1 MKLHVIYKGQTV
13 DISYDLLYI
22 NADEVNIRFS
32 NSNAQSCK
40 FLTQYLEANRLDYVL
55 KDREDYKEIVVLPDI
70 FALTLSTKGAYR
82 SPVVKDNLY
91 DAIIER
97 SNDIE
102 LARNA
107 IREFNRNVKEIDA
120 RLADMQDDLSKSEYA
135 RSIDNITKE
144 ILEFK
149 RCKQLEDLA
158 LAEEHLNVPRG
169 TIPTVETLEV
179 AYEVSTL
186 FKLEDFAKLLYIY
199 GYLEDQSKLSKKYQ
213 KVYDTLGKLEKY
225 MYPEYVKDVE
235 ALGQNLLAELQEKA
249 AKWAENEPNISEWI
263 REICRQFGFE
273 IKSEEGDLE
282 MGFVTASTSFVIP
295 SSKTS
300 SYAPLRRSNIAN

>member
-1 MKLHVIYKGQTV
+1 MIMKLHVIYKGQTV
-13 DISYDLLYI
+13 DISYDLFYI
-22 NADEVNIRFS
+22 DTDEVNIRFS

-40 FLTQYLEANRLDYVL
+40 FLIQYLEANRLYYIL
-55 KDREDYKEIVVLPDI
+55 KDGEAYKEVVAFPDI
-70 FALTLSTKGAYR
+70 FALTLSTKGTYR

-91 DAIIER
+91 DAIVER

-102 LARNA
+102 LAHNA
-107 IREFNRNVKEIDA
+107 IREFKRNVKEIDA
-120 RLADMQDDLSKSEYA
+120 RLADMRNDLSKSEYA

-149 RCKQLEDLA
+149 RCKQLEALA
-158 LAEEHLNVPRG
+158 LAEEHLNVSRE
-169 TIPTVETLEV
+169 TIPIVETLKV

-213 KVYDTLGKLEKY
+213 KVYDVLDRLEKY
-225 MYPEYVKDVE
+225 MYPEYVKEVE
-235 ALGQNLLAELQEKA
+235 ALGRDLLAELQEKA

-263 REICRQFGFE
+263 RGKCRQFGFE
-273 IKSEEGDLE
+273 VESESE
-282 MGFVTASTSFVIP
+282 A
-295 SSKTS
+295 
-300 SYAPLRRSNIAN
+300 

>member
-22 NADEVNIRFS
+22 NTDGVNIKFS

-55 KDREDYKEIVVLPDI
+55 KDREDYKEVVFPDI
-70 FALTLSTKGAYR
+70 FALTLSTKGTYR
-82 SPVVKDNLY
+82 FPIVKDNLY
-91 DAIIER
+91 DAIIKH

-102 LARNA
+102 LAYNV
-107 IREFNRNVKEIDA
+107 IREFKRNVKIMDA
-120 RLADMQDDLSKSEYA
+120 KLADMQDDLSKSEYA

-149 RCKQLEDLA
+149 RCKQLEALA
-158 LAEEHLNVPRG
+158 LAEEHLNVSRG

-199 GYLEDQSKLSKKYQ
+199 RYLKDQSKLSKKYQ
-213 KVYDTLGKLEKY
+213 KVYDTLDKLEKY
-225 MYPEYVKDVE
+225 MYPEYVKEVE
-235 ALGQNLLAELQEKA
+235 ALGQNLFAELQEKA
-249 AKWAENEPNISEWI
+249 AKWAENELNISEWI
-263 REICRQFGFE
+263 QEKCRQFGFKVE
-273 IKSEEGDLE
+273 SEESE
-282 MGFVTASTSFVIP
+282 
-295 SSKTS
+295 
-300 SYAPLRRSNIAN
+300 

>member
-55 KDREDYKEIVVLPDI
+55 KDREDYKEVVALTDI
-70 FALTLSTKGAYR
+70 FALTLSTKDTYC

-91 DAIIER
+91 DVIIER

-120 RLADMQDDLSKSEYA
+120 RLADMRNDLSKSEYA

-149 RCKQLEDLA
+149 RCKQLEALA
-158 LAEEHLNVPRG
+158 LTEEYLNVSRE

-179 AYEVSTL
+179 AYKVSTL

-199 GYLEDQSKLSKKYQ
+199 GYLKDQSKLSKKYQ
-213 KVYDTLGKLEKY
+213 KVYDTLDKLEKF
-225 MYPEYVKDVE
+225 MYPEYVKEVE

-263 REICRQFGFE
+263 REKCRQFGFE
-273 IKSEEGDLE
+273 VESVDEE
-282 MGFVTASTSFVIP
+282 
-295 SSKTS
+295 
-300 SYAPLRRSNIAN
+300 

>member
-22 NADEVNIRFS
+22 NTDEVNIRFS
-32 NSNAQSCK
+32 NSNVQSCK

-55 KDREDYKEIVVLPDI
+55 KDREDHKEIVALPDI
-70 FALTLSTKGAYR
+70 FALTLSTKGTYR
-82 SPVVKDNLY
+82 SPVVRDNLY
-91 DAIIER
+91 DAIVER

-102 LARNA
+102 LAHNA
-107 IREFNRNVKEIDA
+107 IREFNLNVREIDA
-120 RLADMQDDLSKSEYA
+120 RLADMRNDLSKSEYT

-149 RCKQLEDLA
+149 RCKQLEALT
-158 LAEEHLNVPRG
+158 LAEEHLNVSRE
-169 TIPTVETLEV
+169 TIPVVETLEV

-213 KVYDTLGKLEKY
+213 KVYEVLDKLEKY
-225 MYPEYVKDVE
+225 MYPEYVKEVE

-263 REICRQFGFE
+263 REKCRQFGFE
-273 IKSEEGDLE
+273 VESEDED
-282 MGFVTASTSFVIP
+282 
-295 SSKTS
+295 
-300 SYAPLRRSNIAN
+300 

>member
-1 MKLHVIYKGQTV
+1 MIMKLHVIYKGQTV

-55 KDREDYKEIVVLPDI
+55 KDREYYKEVVAFPDI
-70 FALTLSTKGAYR
+70 FALTLSTKGTYR

-102 LARNA
+102 LARNV
-107 IREFNRNVKEIDA
+107 IREFNCNVKKIDA

-135 RSIDNITKE
+135 RGIDNITKE

-149 RCKQLEDLA
+149 RCKQLEALA
-158 LAEEHLNVPRG
+158 LVEEHLNVSRE
-169 TIPTVETLEV
+169 TMPTVETLEV

-186 FKLEDFAKLLYIY
+186 FKLKDFAKLLYIY
-199 GYLEDQSKLSKKYQ
+199 GYLKDQSKLFKKYQ
-213 KVYDTLGKLEKY
+213 KVYDVLDKLEKY
-225 MYPEYVKDVE
+225 MYPEYVKEVE

-263 REICRQFGFE
+263 REKCRQFGFE
-273 IKSEEGDLE
+273 VESEDEE
-282 MGFVTASTSFVIP
+282 
-295 SSKTS
+295 
-300 SYAPLRRSNIAN
+300 

>member
-22 NADEVNIRFS
+22 NTDEVNIRFS

-55 KDREDYKEIVVLPDI
+55 KDREDYKEVVALPDI
-70 FALTLSTKGAYR
+70 FAFTLSTKGTYR

-91 DAIIER
+91 DAIIEHG
-97 SNDIE
+97 NDIE
-102 LARNA
+102 LAHNA

-120 RLADMQDDLSKSEYA
+120 RLADMRNDSSNSEYT

-149 RCKQLEDLA
+149 RCKQLEALA
-158 LAEEHLNVPRG
+158 LAEEHLNVSRE

-186 FKLEDFAKLLYIY
+186 FTLEDFAKLLYIY

-213 KVYDTLGKLEKY
+213 KVYEVLDKLEKY
-225 MYPEYVKDVE
+225 MYPEYVKEIE
-235 ALGQNLLAELQEKA
+235 ALGQNLLAELQEEA

-263 REICRQFGFE
+263 REKCRQFGFE
-273 IKSEEGDLE
+273 VESEDEE
-282 MGFVTASTSFVIP
+282 
-295 SSKTS
+295 
-300 SYAPLRRSNIAN
+300 

>member
-1 MKLHVIYKGQTV
+1 M
-13 DISYDLLYI
+13 
-22 NADEVNIRFS
+22 NIRFS

-55 KDREDYKEIVVLPDI
+55 KDREDYKEVVALPDI
-70 FALTLSTKGAYR
+70 FALTLSTKGTYR

-91 DAIIER
+91 DAIIKR

-102 LARNA
+102 LAHNA
-107 IREFNRNVKEIDA
+107 IREFKRNVKIIDA
-120 RLADMQDDLSKSEYA
+120 KLVDMQDDLSKSEYA

-149 RCKQLEDLA
+149 RCKQLEALA
-158 LAEEHLNVPRG
+158 LAEEHLDVSRE
-169 TIPTVETLEV
+169 TMPTVETLEV
-179 AYEVSTL
+179 AYDVSTL

-213 KVYDTLGKLEKY
+213 KVYDVLDKLKKY
-225 MYPEYVKDVE
+225 MYPEYVKEVE

-263 REICRQFGFE
+263 REKCRQFGFE
-273 IKSEEGDLE
+273 VESENEE
-282 MGFVTASTSFVIP
+282 
-295 SSKTS
+295 
-300 SYAPLRRSNIAN
+300 

>member
-40 FLTQYLEANRLDYVL
+40 FLTQYLKANRLDYVL
-55 KDREDYKEIVVLPDI
+55 KDREDYKEVVAFPDI
-70 FALTLSTKGAYR
+70 FALTLSTKGTYR

-102 LARNA
+102 LARNV
-107 IREFNRNVKEIDA
+107 IREFNCNVKEIDA

-149 RCKQLEDLA
+149 RCKQLEALA
-158 LAEEHLNVPRG
+158 LAEEHLNVSRE
-169 TIPTVETLEV
+169 TMPTVETLKV

-213 KVYDTLGKLEKY
+213 KVYDVLDKLEKY
-225 MYPEYVKDVE
+225 MYPEYVKEVE

-249 AKWAENEPNISEWI
+249 AKWAENKPNISEWI
-263 REICRQFGFE
+263 REKCRQFGFE
-273 IKSEEGDLE
+273 VESENEG
-282 MGFVTASTSFVIP
+282 
-295 SSKTS
+295 
-300 SYAPLRRSNIAN
+300 

>member
-13 DISYDLLYI
+13 DISYNLLCI
-22 NADEVNIRFS
+22 NTDEVNIRFS

-55 KDREDYKEIVVLPDI
+55 KDREDYKEIVTLSDI
-70 FALTLSTKGAYR
+70 FALTLSTKDTYR

-91 DAIIER
+91 DAIIKR

-102 LARNA
+102 LAHNA
-107 IREFNRNVKEIDA
+107 IREFKRNVKIIDA
-120 RLADMQDDLSKSEYA
+120 RLADMQDDSSKSEYA

-149 RCKQLEDLA
+149 RCKQLEALA
-158 LAEEHLNVPRG
+158 LAEEHLDVSREAM
-169 TIPTVETLEV
+169 PTVETLEV
-179 AYEVSTL
+179 AYKVSTL
-186 FKLEDFAKLLYIY
+186 FKLEKFAKLLYIY

-213 KVYDTLGKLEKY
+213 KVYEVLDRLEKY
-225 MYPEYVKDVE
+225 MYPEYVKEIE
-235 ALGQNLLAELQEKA
+235 ALGQNLFAELQEKA

-263 REICRQFGFE
+263 REKCRQFGFE
-273 IKSEEGDLE
+273 VESEDEE
-282 MGFVTASTSFVIP
+282 
-295 SSKTS
+295 
-300 SYAPLRRSNIAN
+300 

>member
-22 NADEVNIRFS
+22 NTDEVNIRFS

-55 KDREDYKEIVVLPDI
+55 KDREDYKEIVTLPDI
-70 FALTLSTKGAYR
+70 FALTLSTKGTYR

-91 DAIIER
+91 DAIIKR

-102 LARNA
+102 LAHNA
-107 IREFNRNVKEIDA
+107 IREFKRNVKIIDA
-120 RLADMQDDLSKSEYA
+120 KLVDMQDDLSKSEYA

-149 RCKQLEDLA
+149 RCKQLEALA
-158 LAEEHLNVPRG
+158 LTEEHLDVSRE
-169 TIPTVETLEV
+169 TMPTVETLEV

-199 GYLEDQSKLSKKYQ
+199 RYLKYQSKLSKKYQ
-213 KVYDTLGKLEKY
+213 KVYDVLDKLEKY
-225 MYPEYVKDVE
+225 MYPEYVKEVE
-235 ALGQNLLAELQEKA
+235 ALGQNLFAELQEKA
-249 AKWAENEPNISEWI
+249 AKWTENEPNISEWI
-263 REICRQFGFE
+263 REKCRQFGFE
-273 IKSEEGDLE
+273 
-282 MGFVTASTSFVIP
+282 V
-295 SSKTS
+295 
-300 SYAPLRRSNIAN
+300 

>member
-22 NADEVNIRFS
+22 NTDEVNIRFS

-55 KDREDYKEIVVLPDI
+55 KDREDYKEIVTLPDI
-70 FALTLSTKGAYR
+70 FALTLSTKDTYR

-91 DAIIER
+91 DAIIKR
-97 SNDIE
+97 NNDIE
-102 LARNA
+102 LAHNA
-107 IREFNRNVKEIDA
+107 IREFKRNVKIIDA
-120 RLADMQDDLSKSEYA
+120 KLADMQNDLSKSEYT

-149 RCKQLEDLA
+149 RCKQLEALA
-158 LAEEHLNVPRG
+158 LAEEHLNVSRE
-169 TIPTVETLEV
+169 TMPTVETLEV

-213 KVYDTLGKLEKY
+213 KVYDVLDRLEKY
-225 MYPEYVKDVE
+225 MYPEYVC
-235 ALGQNLLAELQEKA
+235 LLY
-249 AKWAENEPNISEWI
+249 
-263 REICRQFGFE
+263 
-273 IKSEEGDLE
+273 
-282 MGFVTASTSFVIP
+282 TSP
-295 SSKTS
+295 SPRD
-300 SYAPLRRSNIAN
+300 A